1 MTPCKEIDIYTIK
14 SSVKMEIFSSSY
26 KIYAYMNINIRKI
39 LCSIATIF
47 LFLILFF
54 IWFNRIPE
62 RNIPREANTIVSPA
76 NGKVIAIQEEQNQI
90 LRFFK
95 KGRENVVSLPLVNPP
110 YKAIVIEMNVSN
122 VHVQRMPI
130 GGKIVSKRYIPGR
143 FQNAVFS
150 KNKEKLAEENEKM
163 IHIIKNDNTT
173 VGVIQVAGILARRIQ
188 SFVNEGDVL
197 QKGDVFGRILLG
209 SQVVLILPSDTHLN
223 VEVGDVLIDGESVVA
238 TLPSNK
244 KE

>member
-1 MTPCKEIDIYTIK
+1 MTKKQKAIYTI
-14 SSVKMEIFSSSY
+14 
-26 KIYAYMNINIRKI
+26 
-39 LCSIATIF
+39 
-47 LFLILFF
+47 LFLITISSLFF
-54 IWFNRIPE
+54 AWFNRIPQ
-62 RNIPREANTIVSPA
+62 RHIPQATNAIVSPA
-76 NGKVIAIQEEQNQI
+76 NGKVIAIQEEQDQI

-95 KGRENVVSLPLVNPP
+95 NGRENVVSLPLINPP

-130 GGKIVSKRYIPGR
+130 GGTIISKRYIPGR

-150 KNKEKLAEENEKM
+150 RNKERLAEENEKM
-163 IHIIKNDNTT
+163 IHVIKNDNTT

-197 QKGDVFGRILLG
+197 QKGDIFGRILLG
-209 SQVVLILPSDTHLN
+209 SQVVLILPNNAKLN
-223 VEVGDVLIDGESVVA
+223 VKVGDVLTDGESVVA

>member
-1 MTPCKEIDIYTIK
+1 
-14 SSVKMEIFSSSY
+14 
-26 KIYAYMNINIRKI
+26 MNMKIRKI
-39 LCSIATIF
+39 LFSIAAAF
-47 LFLILFF
+47 LLLTLFF
-54 IWFNRIPE
+54 AWFNRTPE
-62 RNIPREANTIVSPA
+62 RTIPQGEDIVVSPA
-76 NGKVIAIQEEQNQI
+76 NGKVIAIQEEQDQI

-95 KGRENVVSLPLVNPP
+95 KGRENVVSLPLINPP
-110 YKAIVIEMNVSN
+110 YKAIVIEMNISN

-163 IHIIKNDNTT
+163 IHIIKNDDTT
-173 VGVIQVAGILARRIQ
+173 VGVIQVAGILARRIR

-197 QKGDVFGRILLG
+197 QKGDIFGRILLG
-209 SQVVLILPSDTHLN
+209 SQVVLILPNDTHLN
-223 VEVGDVLIDGESVVA
+223 VKVGDILIDGESVVA